1 MSSFLPFRRR
11 SRFRPR
17 GGSRLLVASAVS
29 GLLIL
34 VALAGFPEV
43 QTDVA
48 SAPAPAA
55 KGAAADAGVAV
66 AIEGARSY
74 SYYPEQLAALHSIRN
89 FTPIADEGQKPD
101 SPAAPTVIAGKGA
114 PLGVPVGA
122 PLPPRIVR
130 RADAGL
136 KVAALQPAS
145 VSAAPDEPSVAK
157 LEPAKPKAKLFG
169 MSLPGLPDLGQSVK
183 GARDVATSWGS
194 AAAGL
199 GAKIVGLWH

>member
-1 MSSFLPFRRR
+1 MSSFLPFRLR

-55 KGAAADAGVAV
+55 KGAAADASVAV
-66 AIEGARSY
+66 ATEGARSY
-74 SYYPEQLAALHSIRN
+74 SYYPEQLAALHSLRN

-101 SPAAPTVIAGKGA
+101 SPAAPTVIAGK
-114 PLGVPVGA
+114 GVPVGA

-145 VSAAPDEPSVAK
+145 ASAAPDEPSVAK

-194 AAAGL
+194 AAASL